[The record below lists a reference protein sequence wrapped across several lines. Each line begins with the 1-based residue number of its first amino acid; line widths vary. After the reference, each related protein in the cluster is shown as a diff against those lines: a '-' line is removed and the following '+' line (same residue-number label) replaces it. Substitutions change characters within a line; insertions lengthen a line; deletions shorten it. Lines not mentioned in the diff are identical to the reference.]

1 MMRAISF
8 KFKHKAWFIGLL
20 GVFLAFLFAGTQ
32 SSSVSAKIY
41 DDMNVV
47 GKATAYEYVRI
58 LQQCYAEGNK
68 QTKVSESGAGKLF
81 VDRAAFLGNDID
93 TIRIFNAAIVSGAK
107 DSGFWD
113 DKTNLLL
120 LGGMGPWTLKF
131 GDAAS
136 DRLWSTI
143 RGTND
148 AAPVYGCNGLDG
160 DNTIW
165 TSMFSFF
172 GLEAKEFICWGGDRA
187 YKPKN
192 GTCTETKDSD
202 YKLPFD
208 NWSGIA
214 SDARGAADDWRDR
227 TKDAMKDLVGIDWDN
242 VSDGVRHQVWLNE
255 LLSSC
260 GVSPVS
266 KESYDATVD
275 SRRYMYQSVDAEGE
289 EVTVYLT
296 SARDNFQ
303 YGGDGSKTC
312 KNAETKMAEYSKAYI
327 DDLKL
332 DFANGIWEDPAGTS
346 DDSDELTTSCAIE
359 GVGWIVCPVI
369 SFIGSITD
377 GMYSAVSGFLS
388 VDTSLI
394 SVDSGTYR
402 GWTVMRNFA
411 NAGLVIVFLLI
422 IFSQLTSLG
431 LSNYGIK
438 KLLPRLVI
446 AAILINV
453 SFFVTQI
460 AVDISNI
467 LGASLKD
474 LFSTAALYPEGGA
487 TSFWA
492 GGEREGGI
500 SEVVAMLLAGSG
512 TVVGIA
518 VGVGVL
524 VGFGYFA
531 GIGLLVMILLAA
543 VLAVAITFMI
553 LAARMALVV
562 VLIVAAP
569 LAFLAMVL
577 PNTKSW
583 YEKWQKM
590 FIAILIIFPMVAVLF
605 GVSQM
610 ASEIII
616 QGAAS
621 DAGRGLSDQ
630 ILTILLGV
638 GVATI
643 PLFATLPMLKGSL
656 NAVPMVGKFAQQLSK
671 YNPLR
676 SQIQS
681 GVKRTRADI
690 GSATR
695 GAAFSG
701 RFGGAGKYLA
711 GGRARRAQKSKDLAA
726 GAALA
731 EAEYF
736 ANNTKAPTDLRA
748 SAVGALDKIREED
761 ISNIIKLDTYKN
773 VPPKELLGRLSDS
786 SASLTE
792 KIAAVRAIEARG
804 GMQSRME
811 MARLT
816 GTSGL
821 QGDDNDMQ
829 ALRQEIV
836 GSTAKMGDANIPY
849 GGSSLV
855 SMGNGTFDPT
865 QAHVDHAKSKEFTAK
880 SFLGLHTAARE
891 EFLDALAKAGDQEA
905 LTALSNVQ
913 NQIKNDATLSASA
926 DRDLMDRISRT
937 IAGVS
942 DGQGTLMN
950 EELHIDH

>member
-1 MMRAISF
+1 MVTSFLSPHVPNRSPVVVGMDYSSSEVDMGGYSVYYDAIS
-8 KFKHKAWFIGLL
+8 
-20 GVFLAFLFAGTQ
+20 AGTRTIADGARVYSDVDRTDSKLVDFGIWGGHDLQ
-32 SSSVSAKIY
+32 ESSGSYKLFRAEFMDCAAMANAINS
-41 DDMNVV
+41 
-47 GKATAYEYVRI
+47 
-58 LQQCYAEGNK
+58 YAPAFDTWQKEHE
-68 QTKVSESGAGKLF
+68 VDESGLVA
-81 VDRAAFLGNDID
+81 VNEEI
-93 TIRIFNAAIVSGAK
+93 
-107 DSGFWD
+107 
-113 DKTNLLL
+113 
-120 LGGMGPWTLKF
+120 GP
-131 GDAAS
+131 
-136 DRLWSTI
+136 
-143 RGTND
+143 
-148 AAPVYGCNGLDG
+148 
-160 DNTIW
+160 
-165 TSMFSFF
+165 
-172 GLEAKEFICWGGDRA
+172 E
-187 YKPKN
+187 
-192 GTCTETKDSD
+192 
-202 YKLPFD
+202 
-208 NWSGIA
+208 
-214 SDARGAADDWRDR
+214 
-227 TKDAMKDLVGIDWDN
+227 
-242 VSDGVRHQVWLNE
+242 
-255 LLSSC
+255 
-260 GVSPVS
+260 
-266 KESYDATVD
+266 
-275 SRRYMYQSVDAEGE
+275 
-289 EVTVYLT
+289 
-296 SARDNFQ
+296 
-303 YGGDGSKTC
+303 
-312 KNAETKMAEYSKAYI
+312 
-327 DDLKL
+327 
-332 DFANGIWEDPAGTS
+332 S
-346 DDSDELTTSCAIE
+346 DDFSTSCAIE

-411 NAGLVIVFLLI
+411 NTGLVIVFLLI
-422 IFSQLTSLG
+422 IFSQFTSLG

-500 SEVVAMLLAGSG
+500 SEVVAILLAGSG

-569 LAFLAMVL
+569 LAFLAIVL

-681 GVKRTRADI
+681 GMKRTRADI
-690 GSATR
+690 GNATR

-701 RFGGAGKYLA
+701 RFGRAGKYLA

-731 EAEYF
+731 EAEFF
-736 ANNTKAPTDLRA
+736 ANNTNAPTDLRA
-748 SAVGALDKIREED
+748 GAVSALDKIREED
-761 ISNIIKLDTYKN
+761 ISNIIKLDTYNN
-773 VPPKELLGRLSDS
+773 VPPEALLSRLSDP

-804 GMQSRME
+804 GMQNRMK
-811 MARLT
+811 MAALT
-816 GTSGL
+816 STPDL
-821 QGDDNDMQ
+821 QGDGDMQ
-829 ALRQEIV
+829 ALRQEIE
-836 GSTAKMGDANIPY
+836 GSTARMGDANIPY
-849 GGSSLV
+849 GGASLA
-855 SMGNGTFDPT
+855 SIGSGTFDPT
-865 QAHVDHAKSKEFTAK
+865 LAHASYAKSKEFTAK

-891 EFLDALAKAGDQEA
+891 EFLTALSRAGDQEA
-905 LTALSNVQ
+905 LAALSNVQ
-913 NQIKNDATLSASA
+913 NQIKNDTTLSASA
-926 DRDLMDRISRT
+926 DKDLMDRISRT

-942 DGQGTLMN
+942 DGQGTL
-950 EELHIDH
+950 